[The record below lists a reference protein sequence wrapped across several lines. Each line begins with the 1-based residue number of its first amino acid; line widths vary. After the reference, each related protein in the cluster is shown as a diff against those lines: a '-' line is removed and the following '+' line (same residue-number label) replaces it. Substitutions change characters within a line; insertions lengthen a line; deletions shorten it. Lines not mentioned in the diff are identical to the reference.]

1 MLFTEICCLYLLL
14 CFKTIIPTRSD
25 ARHIVLIKSW
35 PCVVSP
41 AVFKAVFDG
50 HGQFNLAVV
59 TVPATR
65 RSNNHNSLSVSRA
78 EEGGKKRKLT
88 LS

>member
-1 MLFTEICCLYLLL
+1 MLFTEICCFYLLL

-41 AVFKAVFDG
+41 AVFETVFDG
-50 HGQFNLAVV
+50 DGQYSLAVV
-59 TVPATR
+59 TVPATETSHNR
-65 RSNNHNSLSVSRA
+65 NSLSVSRA
-78 EEGGKKRKLT
+78 EEGGKKRKRT